1 MKILRYPHRG
11 NQRNKTSL
19 ILASNYTHAL
29 KTSFQPEYPP
39 SPNVVGIRLF
49 RQQTLPAH
57 HELRDGRASDL
68 TPTLKI
74 LISNL
79 ELDVEE
85 KRIYCSELQARLI
98 N

>member
-1 MKILRYPHRG
+1 M
-11 NQRNKTSL
+11 
-19 ILASNYTHAL
+19 
-29 KTSFQPEYPP
+29 TSFQPDYF
-39 SPNVVGIRLF
+39 SSSDVVGIRLF

-57 HELRDGRASDL
+57 YELRDGRASDL

-85 KRIYCSELQARLI
+85 KNLLS
-98 N
+98 

>member
-1 MKILRYPHRG
+1 M
-11 NQRNKTSL
+11 
-19 ILASNYTHAL
+19 
-29 KTSFQPEYPP
+29 TSFQPDYF
-39 SPNVVGIRLF
+39 SSSDVVGIRLF

-57 HELRDGRASDL
+57 YELRDGRASDL

-85 KRIYCSELQARLI
+85 KRIYCPELQARLI